1 MGGGYTANNVTYTFK
16 TYTRHT
22 PKGEKK
28 ERERNKNLAN
38 QVILGTVSISKIE
51 LYTCGIL

>member
-22 PKGEKK
+22 PKGEKR
-28 ERERNKNLAN
+28 EREKQKPGKSGDTWDCQYFKN
-38 QVILGTVSISKIE
+38 
-51 LYTCGIL
+51 